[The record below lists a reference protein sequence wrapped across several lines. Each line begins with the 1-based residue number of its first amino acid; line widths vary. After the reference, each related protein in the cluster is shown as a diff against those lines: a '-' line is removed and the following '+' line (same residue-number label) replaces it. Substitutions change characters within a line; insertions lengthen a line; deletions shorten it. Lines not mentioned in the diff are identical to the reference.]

1 MDIYTYIGHDKNTLE
16 NITKNITRYYVTYKI
31 RKRSG
36 KMRRIDAPQD
46 PLKQIQF
53 DIMNKVLYLFK
64 AHPIAHGFVK
74 SRSPVSNATVHV
86 GKKYILTIDIKDFFN
101 SIHGAKITDAL
112 RWLLKL
118 QNKFT
123 FTDEDCLLISQILC
137 YNGGLPQGSPASP
150 VMSNLV
156 CLGLDKRLLHIAQNH
171 SAEITRYA
179 DDITASSD
187 IDNLKAVQLE
197 IDTVVRLFGLRPNTK
212 KTRHLRYYQRQMVT
226 GIVTNKKL
234 GVKKDRWRNLR
245 ARIHNLIRDK
255 TEITKEE
262 FQQMRGYIEWIKN
275 LNPQRGNQLISQL
288 SLVVVKP

>member
-1 MDIYTYIGHDKNTLE
+1 MDIYTYLGHDKATLE
-16 NITKNITRYYVTYKI
+16 NISQNITRYYVTYKI

-36 KMRRIDAPQD
+36 KMRRIDAPQN
-46 PLKQIQF
+46 PLKQIQS
-53 DIMNKVLYLFK
+53 DIMHKILYLFK
-64 AHPIAHGFVK
+64 AHPIAHGFIK
-74 SRSPVSNATVHV
+74 SRSPVTNATVHM
-86 GKKYILTIDIKDFFN
+86 GKKYVLTIDIKDFFN
-101 SIHGAKITDAL
+101 SIHHLKVADAL
-112 RWLLKL
+112 KWLLKL

-123 FTDEDCLLISQILC
+123 FTDDDCTLLSTILC

-156 CLGLDKRLLHIAQNH
+156 CLGLDKKLSHFAAAS
-171 SAEITRYA
+171 SAVITRYA

-187 IDNLKAVQLE
+187 IDNLKHLQNNIE
-197 IDTVVRLFGLRPNTK
+197 QTVRLFGLRPNAK
-212 KTRHLRYYQRQMVT
+212 KTRHLRYYQRQIVT

-255 TEITKEE
+255 TVITKEE

-288 SLVVVKP
+288 SLVAVKP